1 MAEPVRVANCSGFY
15 GDRLSAAAEMVEG
28 GPIDFLTGDWL
39 AELTM
44 LILSRTRAKRPGG
57 GYARTFVA
65 QMEQVMGA
73 CLDAGIKVV
82 SNAGGLDP
90 RGCAEA
96 VAAAAERLG
105 LSPVV
110 ACVEGDDLM
119 GRLPELAASGHL
131 RHHGGG
137 EPISDPDRFVTA
149 NAYLGCWG
157 IVEALDRGA
166 DIVVTGRVTDA
177 SVAVGPAAWH
187 HRWPRDA
194 WDELAGATAA
204 GHVIECGTQATGGNY
219 SFFAEVDGMARVG
232 FPWAEIAA
240 DGSSVIGK
248 HDGTGGEVS
257 VGTVTSQLLYE
268 IDNPAYL
275 GPDVT
280 ARFDTIRLEQAGPD
294 RVRIA
299 PVTGEPPPPTL
310 KVAMNELAGFRRD
323 VEVALTGLDVEAK
336 AELVSAAFW
345 RACPHGP
352 DDYDRAEARLIR
364 TDKADPAS
372 NEEAVARWKLS
383 LASSD
388 EAKLGRVVS
397 DAVNELALATIPGMF
412 APGGG
417 GRPRAFGIYRPSL
430 VPADLVPA
438 HVSIHGGTHTVVD
451 STVVAPT
458 TANLTAAN
466 GTTTDSAT
474 AGSTAVDSAV
484 DDPAATAT
492 AATPDVAPD
501 SHSSAVSLQAAEP
514 ASHTTNASPE
524 REVGA
529 RCATEDDR
537 DSLASTVNVPLG
549 RVVGARSGDKGGNAN
564 LGVFARSPEAFAWL
578 DQFLTTERLRE
589 LLPEAAALEIDRH
602 RLANIL
608 SLNFVIRGLLGEG
621 VASSTRFDGQAKSL
635 GEWLRARVAPIPEE
649 LLR

>member
-65 QMEQVMGA
+65 QMEQVMGT
-73 CLDAGIKVV
+73 CLDAGVKVV

-96 VAAAAERLG
+96 VAAVAERLG
-105 LSPVV
+105 LAPVV

-119 GRLPELAASGHL
+119 DRLPELAAGGHL
-131 RHHGGG
+131 RHHGSG

-177 SVAVGPAAWH
+177 SVAVGPAAWC
-187 HRWPRDA
+187 HRWARDD
-194 WDELAGATAA
+194 WDELAGATVA

-219 SFFAEVDGMARVG
+219 SFFTEVGGMARVG

-268 IDNPAYL
+268 IDGPAYL

-280 ARFDTIRLEQAGPD
+280 TRFDTIRLEQASPD

-310 KVAMNELAGFRRD
+310 KVAMNEMGGFRRD

-336 AELVSAAFW
+336 AELVSEAFW

-352 DDYDRAEARLIR
+352 GDYDRVKSRLVR

-372 NEEAVARWKLS
+372 NEEAVARWRLS

-412 APGGG
+412 ASGTG
-417 GRPRAFGIYRPSL
+417 GRLRAFGIYRPGL

-438 HVSIHGGTHTVVD
+438 HVSLLGGDRTVVD
-451 STVVAPT
+451 STTPAPT
-458 TANLTAAN
+458 VPGSTTASARPDPAAADSTVADPTAAN
-466 GTTTDSAT
+466 STVVSDRPV
-474 AGSTAVDSAV
+474 GSTAPTVSPGSGNTDWL
-484 DDPAATAT
+484 PAA
-492 AATPDVAPD
+492 PGGP
-501 SHSSAVSLQAAEP
+501 
-514 ASHTTNASPE
+514 
-524 REVGA
+524 
-529 RCATEDDR
+529 
-537 DSLASTVNVPLG
+537 TVNAPLG
-549 RVVGARSGDKGGNAN
+549 QVVGARSGDKGGDAN
-564 LGVFARSPEAFAWL
+564 LGVFARSPAAFAWL
-578 DQFLTTERLRE
+578 DEFLTADRLRE
-589 LLPEAAALEIDRH
+589 LLPEAADLKIDRH

-608 SLNFVIRGLLGEG
+608 ALNFVIRGLLGEG

-635 GEWLRARVAPIPEE
+635 GEWFRARVVPIPEE
-649 LLR
+649 LLP